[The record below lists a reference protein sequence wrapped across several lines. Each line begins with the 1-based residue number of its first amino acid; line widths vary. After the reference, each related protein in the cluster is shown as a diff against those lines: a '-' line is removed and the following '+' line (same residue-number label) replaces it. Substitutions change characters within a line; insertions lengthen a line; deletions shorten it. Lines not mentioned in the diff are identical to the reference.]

1 MADRESDIEVRVLER
16 ISDINRSDWD
26 ECAGAD
32 NPFLCHDFL
41 SSLEESLS
49 VSAEEGWL
57 PRHIVANDPN
67 GVMAAA
73 MPLYLK
79 GHSQGEYVFD
89 HSWAHAWEKAGGQY
103 YPKLLSA
110 VPFTPVT
117 GKRFLV
123 RPGLDLA
130 TYENVL
136 VQALLKVVEQTNV
149 ATLHVNFLTRGEW
162 ERMGSLGFLQRSGQQ
177 FHWTNANYQTFQ
189 DFLDALSSRKRFL
202 VRPGLDLATYEN
214 VLVQALLKVVEQT
227 NVATLH
233 VNFLTRG
240 EWERMGS
247 LGFLQRSGQQFHWTN
262 ANYQTFQDF
271 LDALSSRKRK
281 NIKKEREAV
290 YKQGVKMS
298 VFTGDSLRTEH
309 WDAFYRFYRNTTDKK
324 WGWDYLKRPFFSYLH
339 ERMPDRVAL
348 VMAEYEGEWVAG
360 ALNLI
365 GSDTLYGRNWGCSDN
380 FKNLHFEAC
389 YYQAIEFAIERGLK
403 RVEAGAQGQHKLQRG
418 YLPAQTY
425 SIHYIV
431 DPNFRRAVEDFL
443 ERELEAVGEEIEFL
457 EEFSPFKKVSG

>member
-117 GKRFLV
+117 G
-123 RPGLDLA
+123 
-130 TYENVL
+130 
-136 VQALLKVVEQTNV
+136 
-149 ATLHVNFLTRGEW
+149 
-162 ERMGSLGFLQRSGQQ
+162 
-177 FHWTNANYQTFQ
+177 
-189 DFLDALSSRKRFL
+189 KRFL

-418 YLPAQTY
+418 YLPTQTY